1 MSEPRI
7 QDYTVGWICALQ
19 EEYHAATRM
28 CDQRFSFSGVREN
41 EIHDENTYFYCRI
54 GGHNVIIVCLP
65 YGRYG
70 TSAAATTAG
79 DMVRSFPNLKFA
91 LMVGIGGGAPTS
103 KNDIRLGDVVVGVP
117 NGKCGGVVQ
126 YDFGKRLS
134 NGLFQQSGQLNAPP
148 GVLLKV
154 IPEMIR
160 LHQDPL
166 EPDRIAKHISLMDD
180 MPEFMRPSEDKLYR
194 SSYQH
199 VSGKISMGGCDE
211 CADDELEERPVR
223 QRKRAVTVH
232 YGTIASANSVMKDAV
247 ERNKYANSESN
258 ILCFEMEAGGLMNNF
273 PCLIIRG
280 ICDYSDSHKNDNWH
294 NYAALAAAAYAKELL
309 CVLTP
314 EKIAPLE
321 PWDGVHI
328 EKLLGELHSEVSG
341 IATKAELIN
350 RRQQSQEEEK
360 MLDWLTLID
369 YAPRQSDH
377 IGRRG
382 SETGQWFLDS
392 HEFQEWHRLR
402 AETLFCPGI
411 PGAGKTTLSSIAINY
426 LLEEHDKDPTI
437 GVSYIYFDFRR
448 GGEQKID
455 SLLLSLLKQLA
466 QTRPHCSPDA
476 VKDLYFKHQK
486 TKTRPLQN
494 EVIEALRSVVA
505 LYTRVFFIVDALDEC
520 QTDDDCR
527 KKLLEELLDLQ
538 RESGANILV
547 TSRPIPEI
555 TGEFKKSRKLKIRAH
570 DEDINKYLNG
580 RMRELPRFV
589 AKNSDLKER
598 IIKSISGSVDG
609 MFLLARLHMDSLIG
623 KKSVASIKKLL
634 SRLSAGHGSYD
645 QAYNDAMER
654 VVGQRTDHAELA
666 KQTLSWIVCSKR
678 PLNSSEL
685 LHALAVE
692 IDDTELDE
700 ENISDIE
707 FIVSVCCGLVTVEKE
722 SGTWSNKQNGTPRLI
737 HYTTQEYLQR
747 ERMKW
752 FPNADAE
759 ISTVC
764 TTYLSFSAFG
774 SGFCSS
780 DSELKLRMQLN
791 PLYDYAT
798 RNWGHHARDMPAAA
812 NSQAVIK
819 FLRSASNVEAAAQAV
834 STKRMRERYPG
845 LLKWG
850 ATDHDDS
857 QSVPRGVTAL
867 HLVAYFG
874 ADNIVNSLLVEYN
887 PDIEDS
893 YQQTPVMYASRY
905 GNATTVTLLLERG
918 ADPEKRDMYGRTAL
932 LWASKNGYELI
943 VDRLLQ
949 TGRVRVDA
957 EDKYGLQSLH
967 WAAWGGYVAVASLL
981 LSYDADTETRAKN
994 GITPLVFAVEGNSEA
1009 VARLLVRKGAQPNF
1023 EYRIET
1029 VFEPLE
1035 RSYSDL
1041 RESTSEDPTTRGFGY
1056 LLKPREGDG
1065 EKATAPDK
1073 SEFYYNWRSSRAMS
1087 KTHINFVWGVFTGG
1101 TKIARTPLFR
1111 AAEKGLDGILDIIEE
1126 SGVKAGSANDIY
1138 RLMTLES
1145 FFISDNAV
1153 KKLLTRAARVYG
1165 IAELDPV
1172 FLAVASGS
1180 KEEAIRLLNSG
1191 RNVNVKCAGYNLTP
1205 LDAAVYRGDTESVQ
1219 LLVENG
1225 AMCTNDSID
1234 LHGRTLLHRAVQ
1246 RTSIEIIQLLIDHGA
1261 SVDIQD
1267 DDHCTPLFLAAG
1279 GGKKELVELMLRNG
1293 ASIDSRDINGNTGL
1307 FLAISRG
1314 NQEMIQ
1320 FLLDHGSQI
1329 NLKRKDDTTPL
1340 FFALCHDSNELVEL
1354 LLRNGADVHLPT
1366 WGGWTPLEYAASC
1379 GNTAFLKLI
1388 LAAENVEL
1396 DRKDSYG
1403 STLLS
1408 KVVRKGNEEVVRML
1422 LATNAVNLQSE
1433 DAFGRSIIW
1442 WAKRQG
1448 HHNIAHLLIEDAKRR
1463 GIILPDVDVP
1473 LRNRSGLDE
1482 ARRTCDI
1489 CRLNMLKN
1497 SAFYHCRSCDDG
1509 DFELCLDCVEVGA
1522 HCLDES
1528 HEIVRMG
1535 ESS

>member
-1 MSEPRI
+1 
-7 QDYTVGWICALQ
+7 
-19 EEYHAATRM
+19 M
-28 CDQRFSFSGVREN
+28 CDQRFSGVKEN

-70 TSAAATTAG
+70 TSAAATTAR
-79 DMVRSFPNLKFA
+79 DMVRSFPSLKFA
-91 LMVGIGGGAPTS
+91 LMVGIGGGAPTP

-166 EPDRIAKHISLMDD
+166 ELDGIAKHISLMDD
-180 MPEFMRPSEDKLYR
+180 MPEF
-194 SSYQH
+194 
-199 VSGKISMGGCDE
+199 
-211 CADDELEERPVR
+211 
-223 QRKRAVTVH
+223 T
-232 YGTIASANSVMKDAV
+232 
-247 ERNKYANSESN
+247 
-258 ILCFEMEAGGLMNNF
+258 
-273 PCLIIRG
+273 
-280 ICDYSDSHKNDNWH
+280 
-294 NYAALAAAAYAKELL
+294 
-309 CVLTP
+309 
-314 EKIAPLE
+314 
-321 PWDGVHI
+321 
-328 EKLLGELHSEVSG
+328 LLGELHSEVSG

-360 MLDWLTLID
+360 MLNWLTLID

-382 SETGQWFLDS
+382 PETGQWFLDS

-411 PGAGKTTLSSIAINY
+411 PGAGKTILSSIVINY

-466 QTRPHCSPDA
+466 QTRPRCSPDA
-476 VKDLYFKHQK
+476 VEDLYFKHQK
-486 TKTRPLQN
+486 PKTRPLQN
-494 EVIEALRSVVA
+494 EVIKALRSVVA

-527 KKLLEELLDLQ
+527 TKLLEELLDLQ
-538 RESGANILV
+538 SESGANILV

-555 TGEFKKSRKLKIRAH
+555 AGEFKESGKLKIEAH
-570 DEDINKYLNG
+570 SEDINRYLNG

-589 AKNSDLKER
+589 AKNSDLKEGIR
-598 IIKSISGSVDG
+598 KSISGSVDG

-623 KKSVASIKKLL
+623 KKSVASIKKVL

-645 QAYNDAMER
+645 QAYDDAMER

-692 IDDTELDE
+692 IDDTEFEE

-707 FIVSVCCGLVTVEKE
+707 FIVSVCCGLVTVERE
-722 SGTWSNKQNGTPRLI
+722 SGRRSDNQSGMVRLI

-759 ISTVC
+759 ILTVC

-780 DSELKLRMQLN
+780 DSEFKLRMQLN

-798 RNWGHHARDMPAAA
+798 RNWGHHARDMSAAA
-812 NSQAVIK
+812 NSQPVIK

-834 STKRMRERYPG
+834 LTERIREGYPEFLERG
-845 LLKWG
+845 VTG
-850 ATDHDDS
+850 HGYS
-857 QSVPRGVTAL
+857 QRVPRGVTAL
-867 HLVAYFG
+867 HLAAYFG
-874 ADNIVNSLLVEYN
+874 ANNIVNSLLAEYN

-893 YQQTPVMYASRY
+893 YQQTPVIYASRY
-905 GNATTVTLLLERG
+905 GNVTIVTLLLARG

-949 TGRVRVDA
+949 TGRVQVDA

-967 WAAWGGYVAVASLL
+967 WAAWGGYEKVASLL
-981 LSYDADTETRAKN
+981 LSYDADTETGAKN
-994 GITPLVFAVEGNSEA
+994 GITPLVLAVEGNSEA
-1009 VARLLVRKGAQPNF
+1009 VARLLFRKGAQPNF
-1023 EYRIET
+1023 EYRIEI
-1029 VFEPLE
+1029 VYKPLY
-1035 RSYSDL
+1035 RSYNDL
-1041 RESTSEDPTTRGFGY
+1041 RESTSDDPTLRGFGY
-1056 LLKPREGDG
+1056 LFGRREGDE
-1065 EKATAPDK
+1065 EKVMDLETHV
-1073 SEFYYNWRSSRAMS
+1073 FYVYQTLDISMRVKAY
-1087 KTHINFVWGVFTGG
+1087 INFAWSRFVASG
-1101 TKIARTPLFR
+1101 TTTTRTPLLR

-1126 SGVKAGSANDIY
+1126 SGVKVSSANDIY
-1138 RLMTLES
+1138 RLITLES
-1145 FFISDNAV
+1145 FFFSIDAA
-1153 KKLLTRAARVYG
+1153 KKLLTRGARVYG

-1205 LDAAVYRGDTESVQ
+1205 LDAAVYKRDAGSVK

-1225 AMCTNDSID
+1225 AICTNDPID
-1234 LHGRTLLHRAVQ
+1234 LHGRTLLHQAVQ
-1246 RTSIEIIQLLIDHGA
+1246 ITSTEIIQLLIDHGA

-1267 DDHCTPLFLAAG
+1267 DNHRTPLFLAAG
-1279 GGKKELVELMLRNG
+1279 EGKKEVVELMLRNG
-1293 ASIDSRDINGNTGL
+1293 ASIDSRDINGNTVL
-1307 FLAISRG
+1307 FFAIFRG

-1329 NLKRKDDTTPL
+1329 NLKNKNDFTPL
-1340 FFALCHDSNELVEL
+1340 FFAMCHASNEVVEL

-1366 WGGWTPLEYAASC
+1366 LEGWTPFEYAASC
-1379 GNTAFLKLI
+1379 GKTALLKLI
-1388 LAAENVEL
+1388 LAAGDVEL

-1408 KVVRKGNEEVVRML
+1408 IVVRKGYEEVVRML

-1433 DAFGRSIIW
+1433 DPFGRSIIW

-1448 HHNIAHLLIEDAKRR
+1448 HHNIAHLLIEDAKRT
-1463 GIILPDVDVP
+1463 GIILPDMDVP
-1473 LRNRSGLDE
+1473 LRNRSC
-1482 ARRTCDI
+1482 A
-1489 CRLNMLKN
+1489 
-1497 SAFYHCRSCDDG
+1497 DG
-1509 DFELCLDCVEVGA
+1509 DFDLCLDCVEVGA

-1528 HEIVRMG
+1528 HEIVRMD
-1535 ESS
+1535 ESN